1 MGFSNEWN
9 NVYLDNTHLSVWPW
23 TDLVS
28 LFIPKFR
35 ELVNQ
40 GKNAE
45 DISVLEVGC
54 GAGANIPLFS
64 ALGVKYIGIDGS
76 QHIVENLRKRYPKY
90 QFEIKDFTKEL
101 NVDNSIDFDFIVDR
115 ASITHNDTKSIKRT
129 LDLIFERLNDSGV
142 FIGIDWFSQEHD
154 GYSQGNF
161 TDAFTKKN
169 ESKGYFSGLG
179 NVHFSTKEHIL
190 ELFENFRI
198 IELSEKKVEY
208 LMGGNN
214 FSNFG
219 SFNILAQKDVRIKR

>member
-9 NVYLDNTHLSVWPW
+9 NVYLDNAHLSVWPW

-35 ELVNQ
+35 ELVNH

-76 QHIVENLRKRYPKY
+76 QHIVENLRKTYPKY

-101 NVDNSIDFDFIVDR
+101 NEDNSKEFDFIIDR
-115 ASITHNDTKSIKRT
+115 ASITHNDTKAIKRT
-129 LDLIFERLNDSGV
+129 LDLVFERLSNSGF
-142 FIGIDWFSQEHD
+142 FIGIDWFSQKHE
-154 GYSQGNF
+154 GYSQGYF
-161 TDAFTKKN
+161 IDEFTKKN
-169 ESKGYFSGLG
+169 ESEGYFRGLG
-179 NVHFSTKEHIL
+179 NVHFSTKEHIQ
-190 ELFENFRI
+190 ELFEKLRI
-198 IELSEKKVEY
+198 IELSEKNIEY
-208 LMGGNN
+208 LSGGNN

-219 SFNILAQKDVRIKR
+219 SFNILAQKDVGIKR